1 VSRSPSSQ
9 RAQTSDCKKTCQ
21 TGKNGQATK
30 KKKNKKK
37 EKCKA
42 YRKKTLK
49 INNSRGCWPLLTTMT
64 LATTTTLLATC
75 CNAATAG
82 HRKTPET

>member
-49 INNSRGCWPLLTTMT
+49 NQQQPRM
-64 LATTTTLLATC
+64 LATFNDDDLGDGNNFATC